1 MKIVLALV
9 LVACVAIQASPV
21 SDRRDE
27 DGAHPVVEMRNLVY
41 YNKHCTSEEIHHWK
55 MTMEKPKEPC
65 KIKVI
70 TQYRCGTCD
79 KDGKN
84 CKAAECPKSE
94 DKVGDDEDGDMGKYC
109 GYTCDADNNCHHE
122 KCKDGFNWHGWTSS
136 DII

>member
-27 DGAHPVVEMRNLVY
+27 DGAQRVVEMRTLVY

-65 KIKVI
+65 TIKEI

-84 CKAAECPKSE
+84 CKAAECK
-94 DKVGDDEDGDMGKYC
+94 DGDGSWPSGM
-109 GYTCDADNNCHHE
+109 DNDHTSQ
-122 KCKDGFNWHGWTSS
+122 DGLDGWSPLWA
-136 DII
+136 IVG